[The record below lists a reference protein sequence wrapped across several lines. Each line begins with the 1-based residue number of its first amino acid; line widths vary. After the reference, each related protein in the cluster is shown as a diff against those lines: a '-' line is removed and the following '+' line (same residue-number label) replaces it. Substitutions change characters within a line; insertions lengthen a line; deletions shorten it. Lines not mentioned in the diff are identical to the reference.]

1 MRKNF
6 PLDMTEK
13 FIGNN
18 GNKYFLKDNNYKKS
32 TYFDNKKSNKYP
44 YYKHILPEQLQDEN
58 ITIKDNI
65 VCPLIVDTEFTA
77 YNGDINK
84 LSIDKLKKLR
94 NRQLIQLDR
103 IDYLNGISEYEQ
115 ERKPRA
121 LRVQNVADLI
131 ASDADQDFIFRKQ
144 LLTDDER
151 SPQII
156 IFSGKKITAFI
167 GDYLQIIEV
176 VLLIASF
183 SLLGEAGHPF

>member
-32 TYFDNKKSNKYP
+32 TYFDNNKSYKYP

-77 YNGDINK
+77 YNSDINN
-84 LSIDKLKKLR
+84 LSIDKLKTLR

-103 IDYLNGISEYEQ
+103 IDYLIKQKIG
-115 ERKPRA
+115 RA
-121 LRVQNVADLI
+121 HV
-131 ASDADQDFIFRKQ
+131 
-144 LLTDDER
+144 
-151 SPQII
+151 
-156 IFSGKKITAFI
+156 
-167 GDYLQIIEV
+167 
-176 VLLIASF
+176 
-183 SLLGEAGHPF
+183 